1 MCMVF
6 AGFAT
11 TGVIAQSKTKEKA
24 KTECCTQKADC
35 KKNDKCC
42 TKKSSCKNQK
52 DCPKQNDCATNCTT
66 TKCVKAEKLIP
77 AKK

>member
-1 MCMVF
+1 MKKRLFIMCMVF

-35 KKNDKCC
+35 KKMINAVP
-42 TKKSSCKNQK
+42 KNPHAKIKRTAPNKMIVQQIAQR
-52 DCPKQNDCATNCTT
+52 QN
-66 TKCVKAEKLIP
+66 V
-77 AKK
+77 